1 MSALISVHFPESW
14 RCHRVD
20 KISIQKE
27 MLRENQTGDSRIF
40 HSDSEEYMVVLGH
53 LIEKS
58 PYSRVLR
65 KYEQQIG
72 RIAAQNPQISGALAR
87 IYDGNAKTCA
97 PGKFVQKATEHDL
110 FVLNCFLEF
119 IYFATDEVIREL
131 SGDPTTAV

>member
-1 MSALISVHFPESW
+1 MSAMISVPFPKSW
-14 RCHRVD
+14 RGHRVD
-20 KISIQKE
+20 NISIQEE
-27 MLRENQTGDSRIF
+27 MLKENQMGDSRIF
-40 HSDSEEYMVVLGH
+40 PPDSANYMVVLGH

-58 PYSRVLR
+58 PYCRVLR

-72 RIAAQNPQISGALAR
+72 RVAAQNPQVSSALAR
-87 IYDGNAKTCA
+87 ICAGRAKTCA
-97 PGKFVQKATEHDL
+97 PGNTAHATIKQDL

>member
-1 MSALISVHFPESW
+1 MSAMISVPFPESW

-40 HSDSEEYMVVLGH
+40 HSDSAEYMVVLGH

-58 PYSRVLR
+58 PYCRVLR

-72 RIAAQNPQISGALAR
+72 RIAAQNLQISGALAR
-87 IYDGNAKTCA
+87 ISERNILTGAQ
-97 PGKFVQKATEHDL
+97 GKFAQKAAERDL
-110 FVLNCFLEF
+110 FVINCFLEF

-131 SGDPTTAV
+131 SGDPKTAV